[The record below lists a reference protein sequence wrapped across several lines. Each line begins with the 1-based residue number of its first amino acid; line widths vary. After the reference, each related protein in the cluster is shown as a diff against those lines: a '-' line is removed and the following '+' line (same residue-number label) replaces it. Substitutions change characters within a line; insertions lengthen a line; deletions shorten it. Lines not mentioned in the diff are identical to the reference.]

1 MIQSIHASTAHSV
14 RLICETLGLPRS
26 SYHHAARPCARQ
38 LSDAELS
45 PRIEAVFRQHQRRY
59 GYRRIYHLL
68 RQEGVILSPDRV
80 RRLMREAG
88 LIALQP
94 KTYVPQTSD
103 GRADKPSD
111 NLLQGRPLPIKP
123 NEVWAG
129 DITYIP
135 SEQGWLYLA
144 VIIDLCSRRIV
155 GWSLRDHLRRDLVV
169 EALDSALAARRG
181 TQGIIFHSDRGSQY
195 GSSAFRQR
203 LRAAGMEQSM
213 SARANP
219 YHNAW
224 TESFIGTL
232 KAEMLRDGCFT
243 SQQDAAHEL
252 FAFIDGY
259 YNTRRLHSSLN
270 YKSPSLFESEI
281 ALAN

>member
-1 MIQSIHASTAHSV
+1 MIQSINASTAHSV
-14 RLICETLGLPRS
+14 RLICETLDLPRS
-26 SYHHAARPCARQ
+26 SYHHAAVPCARQ

-111 NLLQGRPLPIKP
+111 NLLQGRPLPTKP

-129 DITYIP
+129 DICFAT
-135 SEQGWLYLA
+135 L
-144 VIIDLCSRRIV
+144 
-155 GWSLRDHLRRDLVV
+155 
-169 EALDSALAARRG
+169 
-181 TQGIIFHSDRGSQY
+181 T
-195 GSSAFRQR
+195 
-203 LRAAGMEQSM
+203 LRAACGWLSRCARLLHPQRARLALPGRGHRPVLASHRRLV
-213 SARANP
+213 SAR
-219 YHNAW
+219 
-224 TESFIGTL
+224 
-232 KAEMLRDGCFT
+232 
-243 SQQDAAHEL
+243 
-252 FAFIDGY
+252 
-259 YNTRRLHSSLN
+259 SL
-270 YKSPSLFESEI
+270 
-281 ALAN
+281 AQ